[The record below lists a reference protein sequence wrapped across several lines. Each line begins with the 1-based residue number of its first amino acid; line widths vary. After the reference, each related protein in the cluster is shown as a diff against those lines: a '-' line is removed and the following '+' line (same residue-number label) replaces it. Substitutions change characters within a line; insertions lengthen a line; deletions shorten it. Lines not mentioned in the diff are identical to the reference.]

1 VRLFNHLKE
10 LWQGPQ
16 RGHVVPEQDEETNL
30 FQARVRELQTQ
41 RLMSSQLS
49 GDYASAFLGQGLSFA
64 ELREY
69 HAGDEPRFIHWG
81 ATARIGKPFVKL
93 FREERQLRLMIF
105 LDVTPS
111 MMETNRKV
119 QAMELASLLIS
130 IGQKNRDLVGFAPFS
145 STLNEL
151 YPPAN
156 SRPHYRQVLF
166 ALQSVATCHQPTRF
180 EDIATLVK
188 EQIRGRSVLIFI
200 SDFEDLAIGDG
211 FTALTRMHDVL
222 CVHIPGTAPKHHCGL
237 IQIADPETG
246 GLRLLDSAE
255 SSLAYQQSIEAEESH
270 WNSLRTLLSSGGADV
285 VRYKTNARATIDEI
299 THRRRGRRH

>member
-1 VRLFNHLKE
+1 
-10 LWQGPQ
+10 
-16 RGHVVPEQDEETNL
+16 
-30 FQARVRELQTQ
+30 
-41 RLMSSQLS
+41 
-49 GDYASAFLGQGLSFA
+49 
-64 ELREY
+64 
-69 HAGDEPRFIHWG
+69 
-81 ATARIGKPFVKL
+81 
-93 FREERQLRLMIF
+93 
-105 LDVTPS
+105 
-111 MMETNRKV
+111 
-119 QAMELASLLIS
+119 
-130 IGQKNRDLVGFAPFS
+130 
-145 STLNEL
+145 
-151 YPPAN
+151 
-156 SRPHYRQVLF
+156 VLF